1 MLPRSLRCSNLSYN
15 GVNTKRRLLLSYC
28 FLVGKLKCS
37 HRETPVSLRK
47 HCHKR
52 CCSVAILMVG
62 TAQQYKTHSKTV
74 AFERLLLWVLLFWH
88 CYLGSMPDVL
98 VCQRVCFMVRLFCQC
113 EDKFQSLWG
122 VGSNFYRTIMVY
134 DRIFHDG

>member
-1 MLPRSLRCSNLSYN
+1 
-15 GVNTKRRLLLSYC
+15 
-28 FLVGKLKCS
+28 
-37 HRETPVSLRK
+37 
-47 HCHKR
+47 
-52 CCSVAILMVG
+52 MVG

>member
-1 MLPRSLRCSNLSYN
+1 MLPRGLRCRVIILQW
-15 GVNTKRRLLLSYC
+15 
-28 FLVGKLKCS
+28 GKYQAKITSFILFPC
-37 HRETPVSLRK
+37 RETEVSLRK

-52 CCSVAILMVG
+52 RCSVAILMVG

>member
-1 MLPRSLRCSNLSYN
+1 MLPRGLRCRVIILQW
-15 GVNTKRRLLLSYC
+15 
-28 FLVGKLKCS
+28 GKYQAKITSFILFPC
-37 HRETPVSLRK
+37 RETEVSLRK

-52 CCSVAILMVG
+52 HCSVAILMVG